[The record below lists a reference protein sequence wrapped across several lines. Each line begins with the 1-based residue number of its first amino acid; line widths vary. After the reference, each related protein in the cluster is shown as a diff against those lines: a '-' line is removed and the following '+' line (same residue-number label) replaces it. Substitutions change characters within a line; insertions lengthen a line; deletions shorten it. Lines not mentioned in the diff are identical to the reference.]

1 MLSIRRVAMKRNHL
15 ILIAVLVACGVV
27 VGVGAV
33 ATQRIMGDDITVSID
48 AVPAAVKATILAQAQ
63 GNAIREIE
71 METENGQTV
80 YEAEVIIDGQE
91 TDILVAADGTLLGT
105 EVDDEADDDDD
116 EDEDEEEQD
125 VLMSLE
131 ELPEAVRATL
141 LKEAPNAEIKELEK
155 ETEDGR
161 TQYAAD
167 VVIDGQLFDIEIAPD
182 GTLLQKEVEDENED
196 DD

>member
-1 MLSIRRVAMKRNHL
+1 MKRKYLVL
-15 ILIAVLVACGVV
+15 IGSLVVAGLAL
-27 VGVGAV
+27 GVGAV
-33 ATQRIMGDDITVSID
+33 AVQRMADDDINVSID

-71 METENGQTV
+71 METKNGVTV

-91 TDILVAADGTLLGT
+91 TDILVAADGKLLST
-105 EVDDEADDDDD
+105 EVEDEEGDDEDEADD
-116 EDEDEEEQD
+116 EDEDEDEEQA
-125 VLMSLE
+125 SLA

-141 LKEAPNAEIKELEK
+141 EKVAPNGEIRELER

-161 TQYAAD
+161 IQYAAD
-167 VVIDGQLFDIEIAPD
+167 VVIDGQVFDIEIAPD
-182 GTLLQKEVEDENED
+182 GTLLQKKVEGEED

>member
-1 MLSIRRVAMKRNHL
+1 LVLALRRIAMKRNHL

-33 ATQRIMGDDITVSID
+33 ATQRMMDDDIEVSID

-80 YEAEVIIDGQE
+80 YEAEVVIDGQE

-105 EVDDEADDDDD
+105 EVDDEDDDDD
-116 EDEDEEEQD
+116 EDEDGED
-125 VLMSLE
+125 VQVSLE

-141 LKEAPNAEIKELEK
+141 MEEAPNAEIKELEK

-161 TQYAAD
+161 EQYAAD

-182 GTLLQKEVEDENED
+182 GTLLQKELEDED

>member
-1 MLSIRRVAMKRNHL
+1 MKRNHL

-33 ATQRIMGDDITVSID
+33 ATQRMMDDDIEVSID

-80 YEAEVIIDGQE
+80 YEAEVVIDGQE

-105 EVDDEADDDDD
+105 EVDDEDDDDD
-116 EDEDEEEQD
+116 EDEDGED
-125 VLMSLE
+125 VQVSLE

-141 LKEAPNAEIKELEK
+141 MEEAPNAEIKELEK

-161 TQYAAD
+161 EQYAAD

-182 GTLLQKEVEDENED
+182 GTLLQKEPEDED

>member
-1 MLSIRRVAMKRNHL
+1 MKRNHL

-33 ATQRIMGDDITVSID
+33 ATQRMMDDDIEVSID

-80 YEAEVIIDGQE
+80 YEAEVVIDGQE

-105 EVDDEADDDDD
+105 EVDDEDDDDD
-116 EDEDEEEQD
+116 EDEDGED
-125 VLMSLE
+125 VQVSLE

-141 LKEAPNAEIKELEK
+141 MEEAPNAEIKELEK

-161 TQYAAD
+161 EQYAAD

-182 GTLLQKEVEDENED
+182 GTLLQKELEDED

>member
-1 MLSIRRVAMKRNHL
+1 MKRNHL

-33 ATQRIMGDDITVSID
+33 ATQRMMDDDIEVSID

-71 METENGQTV
+71 METEDGQTV

-105 EVDDEADDDDD
+105 EVDDEADDDD
-116 EDEDEEEQD
+116 EDGEDVQ
-125 VLMSLE
+125 VSLE
-131 ELPEAVRATL
+131 ELPDAVRATL
-141 LKEAPNAEIKELEK
+141 MEEAPNAEIKELEK